1 MVFNAWRSRA
11 GAGGVFAAMS
21 GLRSRSCSFVQKIAI
36 IEVHGYQ
43 KQGSGY
49 GYSKVRGLNVFI
61 ATMKTVDDAPIIL
74 AQRLRRDPCWSPRG
88 ADRPALAFKQGDDG
102 TIRVVRASVEELHRV
117 EGHVYLSG
125 SIGIC

>member
-43 KQGSGY
+43 KQNSGY

-61 ATMKTVDDAPIIL
+61 ATMKTVDGAPIIL
-74 AQRLRRDPCWSPRG
+74 AQRLRRGPCWSPRG
-88 ADRPALAFKQGDDG
+88 ADRLIQDALA
-102 TIRVVRASVEELHRV
+102 TVRRLPNM
-117 EGHVYLSG
+117 SG
-125 SIGIC
+125 VPVLFRAGV